1 MMNFKDKIVY
11 QIYPKSFK
19 DTNGNGVGDLRG
31 VIEKLDYIK
40 ELGAD
45 YIWLTPFYCSPQKDN
60 GYDISDY
67 YNIDPMYG
75 TMDDFEE
82 LSREC
87 KKRGIDLMLDMV
99 FNHTSTEHE
108 WFKRALKGE
117 KKYKDYY
124 IFKKGKANGEPP
136 TNWESKFG
144 GNAWEYV
151 EELGEYYLHL
161 FDVTQADLNWDNP
174 ELREEIYK
182 VVNFWIDKGV
192 RGFRL
197 DVINLISK
205 ESTFEDDNIGD
216 GRRFY
221 TDGPNIHKYLKELN
235 ENTFGRDENIITV
248 GEMSSTTIEN
258 CLKYSN
264 PDEKELSMVFNFH
277 HLKVDYINGNKWDI
291 KDFDFMELKELFNK
305 WQTEMI
311 NGNGCTAVFWCNH
324 DQQRI
329 NSRFCDVKN
338 YHRES
343 STMLANAIHLMSGVP
358 YIYQGEEIGMT
369 NPEFTSISQY
379 VDVESI
385 NFFNM
390 KKEEGVDE
398 EGILDILR
406 KRSRD
411 NSRTPMQWDESE
423 NSGFTEGKPWIS
435 LSPNY
440 KDINVKKALSDN
452 KSIYY
457 YYKKLIEIR
466 KSEAVIRDGDYKLL
480 LKDNDKVYAYERSLN
495 NERIIS
501 VNNFYG
507 EECII
512 NLADELKHNGNFD
525 ILISNYY
532 FNHNDLSN
540 IKLRPYEAFAI
551 KLK

>member
-1 MMNFKDKIVY
+1 MNFKDKVVY

-19 DTNGNGVGDLRG
+19 DTKGNGVGDLRG

-108 WFKRALKGE
+108 WFKRALNGE

-124 IFKKGKANGEPP
+124 VFKKGKANGEPP

-151 EELGEYYLHL
+151 EDLGEYYLHL

-235 ENTFGRDENIITV
+235 ENTFGRYENIITV
-248 GEMSSTTIEN
+248 
-258 CLKYSN
+258 
-264 PDEKELSMVFNFH
+264 
-277 HLKVDYINGNKWDI
+277 
-291 KDFDFMELKELFNK
+291 
-305 WQTEMI
+305 
-311 NGNGCTAVFWCNH
+311 
-324 DQQRI
+324 
-329 NSRFCDVKN
+329 
-338 YHRES
+338 
-343 STMLANAIHLMSGVP
+343 
-358 YIYQGEEIGMT
+358 
-369 NPEFTSISQY
+369 
-379 VDVESI
+379 
-385 NFFNM
+385 
-390 KKEEGVDE
+390 
-398 EGILDILR
+398 
-406 KRSRD
+406 
-411 NSRTPMQWDESE
+411 
-423 NSGFTEGKPWIS
+423 
-435 LSPNY
+435 
-440 KDINVKKALSDN
+440 
-452 KSIYY
+452 
-457 YYKKLIEIR
+457 
-466 KSEAVIRDGDYKLL
+466 
-480 LKDNDKVYAYERSLN
+480 
-495 NERIIS
+495 
-501 VNNFYG
+501 
-507 EECII
+507 
-512 NLADELKHNGNFD
+512 
-525 ILISNYY
+525 
-532 FNHNDLSN
+532 
-540 IKLRPYEAFAI
+540 
-551 KLK
+551 